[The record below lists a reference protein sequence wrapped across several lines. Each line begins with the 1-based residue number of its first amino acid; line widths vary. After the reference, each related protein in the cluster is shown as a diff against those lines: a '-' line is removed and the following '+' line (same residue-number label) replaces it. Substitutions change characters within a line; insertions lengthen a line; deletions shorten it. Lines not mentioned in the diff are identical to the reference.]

1 MKKLTLYTT
10 CMLLIS
16 GCTNRAYIEPTE
28 PHAATLEF
36 VNRIDNPDLFY
47 SAFTYKDI
55 KQCTNRQNVAFMSKE
70 KNKTVKIKP
79 SEPIVITSII
89 PQSTGVETILLVGG
103 FGAIGAIGALASGTK
118 YGECKPTL
126 EFTPKENHHYKLM
139 MSTNAK
145 GCEFSFTEI
154 DPSNN
159 ANPAFEFVAHKW
171 KPAFTEDGA
180 WCD

>member
-1 MKKLTLYTT
+1 MKKLTLYSI

-16 GCTNRAYIEPTE
+16 GCANRDYVEPIEP
-28 PHAATLEF
+28 HVATLEF
-36 VNRIDNPDLFY
+36 VNRISNPDLFY

-55 KQCTNRQNVAFMSKE
+55 RQCTSRQYVAFMSKE
-70 KNKTVKIKP
+70 KSKIVKIKP
-79 SEPIVITSII
+79 GEPIVITSII
-89 PQSTGVETILLVGG
+89 PQPIGVETILVGG
-103 FGAIGAIGALASGTK
+103 FGAVGALASGTT

-126 EFTPKENHHYKLM
+126 EFTPKENHHYKFM

-159 ANPAFEFVAHKW
+159 ANPAFKFVAHKW
-171 KPAFTEDGA
+171 KQAFTEDGA